1 MSLSNCKFR
10 TLNFLF
16 LVLACF
22 SLIGCKAE
30 LSDYDKRISWNYKM
44 TVEVMTPDGIKT
56 GSAVREIT
64 IVKKAVSWDD
74 INNKPDYSVRYNLLG
89 EAVIVELSN
98 NNKIFVL
105 LSDGVYSD
113 VLRAFDLQGYDEV
126 AALKKGSKTH
136 LPERNYPKIVT
147 FKDYNDP
154 LSVVLVRGK
163 ELEVERNG
171 QVEYVFRDNFEE
183 LFGEGVSLQSIMIE
197 LTDEDP
203 QQQITNILKWLVKY
217 QDLTLDGQ
225 KVHRLNAEN
234 VLANSLGGGSFTTFL
249 GDAK

>member
-74 INNKPDYSVRYNLLG
+74 INNKPNYSHEYNVAG
-89 EAVIVELSN
+89 EAVVVELLDD
-98 NNKIFVL
+98 NKLFVL
-105 LSDGVYSD
+105 LSDDVYHD
-113 VLRAFDLQGYDEV
+113 VLSAFDLKGYDE
-126 AALKKGSKTH
+126 
-136 LPERNYPKIVT
+136 I
-147 FKDYNDP
+147 DI
-154 LSVVLVRGK
+154 
-163 ELEVERNG
+163 
-171 QVEYVFRDNFEE
+171 
-183 LFGEGVSLQSIMIE
+183 LQI
-197 LTDEDP
+197 
-203 QQQITNILKWLVKY
+203 
-217 QDLTLDGQ
+217 GQ
-225 KVHRLNAEN
+225 KSRLP
-234 VLANSLGGGSFTTFL
+234 L
-249 GDAK
+249 K